1 MCDVSDFHLKTEY
14 TGAEMGCDACKIS
27 GRVGT
32 ITVTIR
38 GEPYDKETFQTLPD
52 TDDEGKDE
60 GWNAVSVYS
69 EDKDTSDVDADEPT
83 PQTVHSKLIMGVFRA
98 QISSDLGHETDF

>member
-1 MCDVSDFHLKTEY
+1 
-14 TGAEMGCDACKIS
+14 MGCDACKIS

-98 QISSDLGHETDF
+98 QISSDLGHGTDF

>member
-1 MCDVSDFHLKTEY
+1 MCDVSDFHLKAEY

-32 ITVTIR
+32 ITVTI
-38 GEPYDKETFQTLPD
+38 GGGPYDKETFQTLPD
-52 TDDEGKDE
+52 TDDEGKDD
-60 GWNAVSVYS
+60 GSNAVSVYS

-83 PQTVHSKLIMGVFRA
+83 SQTVHSKLIMGVF
-98 QISSDLGHETDF
+98 